1 MRLIYDEPLS
11 NFAFNFNLRHYT
23 QAKPAALCVSPGGI
37 LVATNHSAKVGL
49 DDWLEIVERCA
60 KKAGRAVVST
70 EVIAPEA
77 DDDDYPTFEDGKRP
91 LKVAAFTLE

>member
-1 MRLIYDEPLS
+1 M
-11 NFAFNFNLRHYT
+11 
-23 QAKPAALCVSPGGI
+23 
-37 LVATNHSAKVGL
+37 
-49 DDWLEIVERCA
+49 
-60 KKAGRAVVST
+60 VST

>member
-1 MRLIYDEPLS
+1 M
-11 NFAFNFNLRHYT
+11 
-23 QAKPAALCVSPGGI
+23 
-37 LVATNHSAKVGL
+37 
-49 DDWLEIVERCA
+49 ERCA